1 MKNFAINTVS
11 NLMSAVA
18 LVGAVAMFAPAEA
31 KADSGDVV
39 AGLIFGAILADVL
52 DNDRGYDRNIGG
64 RIVDREVGMRVGGYN
79 RHNDVN
85 PFNERHKPGYARGRR
100 TGEVCGTTTNYR
112 RHTVDIIYT
121 DCYGNVVDIV
131 TRRR

>member
-1 MKNFAINTVS
+1 MK
-11 NLMSAVA
+11 
-18 LVGAVAMFAPAEA
+18 
-31 KADSGDVV
+31 K
-39 AGLIFGAILADVL
+39 ILATAAVVTAMISTPAMAWGEREQGILTGIVGTLILQDIARG
-52 DNDRGYDRNIGG
+52 NDHQRGHVGGRVIDRSYEYDR
-64 RIVDREVGMRVGGYN
+64 
-79 RHNDVN
+79 HSVN
-85 PFNERHKPGYARGRR
+85 PYNESHKPGYARGRR